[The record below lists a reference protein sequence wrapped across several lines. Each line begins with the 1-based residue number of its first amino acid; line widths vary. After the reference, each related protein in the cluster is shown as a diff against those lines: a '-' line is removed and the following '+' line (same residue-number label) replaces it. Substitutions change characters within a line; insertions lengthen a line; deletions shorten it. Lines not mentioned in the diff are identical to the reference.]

1 MFSHGLMQASTSVMN
16 PEESTAS
23 SVTRKTIQLRDMSD
37 EEYFRYT
44 PGEVVN
50 KSTEYDVENLTRE
63 YIVPKIKFITDT
75 DEEWKWPGLTDTTLD
90 STKIL
95 DILLE
100 KLGGNAAFDARSK
113 MDFWTTYRK
122 SVKNV
127 LNNHRAN
134 SREKMKKL
142 VLYGES
148 LHTLQLFLI
157 FIGNSDVV

>member
-1 MFSHGLMQASTSVMN
+1 MFSHGFMQASASVMN

-50 KSTEYDVENLTRE
+50 KSTEFDVENLTRE

-75 DEEWKWPGLTDTTLD
+75 GEEWKWPGLTDTTLD

-95 DILLE
+95 DVLLE
-100 KLGGNAAFDARSK
+100 KLGGNTVFDARAK

-134 SREKMKKL
+134 SREKMKKQ
-142 VLYGES
+142 VLDGET
-148 LHTLQLFLI
+148 LHTPELFLI